1 MTQILARQII
11 ETAIDAGWMI
21 CTIESCT
28 GGIVFA
34 ALNDIAGSSAGM
46 GRGVLTYS
54 NQAKQEMV
62 GVSGKTLEAFGA
74 VSEQTATEMAQG
86 GIAHSRADIS
96 LSITGIAGPGGGS
109 AEKPVG
115 LVWMAV
121 ATRQGVQQVKRFD
134 FSGDRIAIRQQALL
148 AGLELIHAGLPKSQ
162 AR

>member
-1 MTQILARQII
+1 MTQILARKTI

-28 GGIVFA
+28 GGMVFA
-34 ALNDIAGSSAGM
+34 ALTDIAGSSAVM
-46 GRGVLTYS
+46 DRGFVTYS

-62 GVSGKTLEAFGA
+62 GVSGDTLEAFGA
-74 VSEQTATEMAQG
+74 VSEQTATEMALG
-86 GIAHSRADIS
+86 GIAHSRADIG
-96 LSITGIAGPGGGS
+96 LAITGIAGPSGGS

-121 ATRQGVQQVKRFD
+121 ATKQGVQQVKRFD
-134 FSGDRIAIRQQALL
+134 FSGDRNGVRQQALV
-148 AGLELIHAGLPKSQ
+148 AGLELIHAGLPKSR

>member
-1 MTQILARQII
+1 M
-11 ETAIDAGWMI
+11 
-21 CTIESCT
+21 
-28 GGIVFA
+28 VFA
-34 ALNDIAGSSAGM
+34 ALTDIAGSSAVM
-46 GRGVLTYS
+46 DRGFVTYS

>member
-11 ETAIDAGWMI
+11 EIAIDAGWMI

-28 GGIVFA
+28 GGMVFA
-34 ALNDIAGSSAGM
+34 ALTDIAGSSTVM
-46 GRGVLTYS
+46 DRGFVTYS

-62 GVSGKTLEAFGA
+62 GVSGDTLEVFGA
-74 VSEQTATEMAQG
+74 VSAQTAIEMAQG
-86 GIAHSRADIS
+86 GMAHSQADIS
-96 LSITGIAGPGGGS
+96 LAITGIAGPGGGS

-121 ATRQGVQQVKRFD
+121 TSRQGGQQVKRFD
-134 FSGDRIAIRQQALL
+134 FSGDRIAIRQQALSE
-148 AGLELIHAGLPKSQ
+148 GLELIHASLPKSR

>member
-1 MTQILARQII
+1 MRRAKDIVERASAAGIVI
-11 ETAIDAGWMI
+11 ATA
-21 CTIESCT
+21 ESCT
-28 GGIVFA
+28 GGMVFA
-34 ALNDIAGSSAGM
+34 ALTDIAGSSAVM
-46 GRGVLTYS
+46 DRGFVTYS

-121 ATRQGVQQVKRFD
+121 ATRQRVQQVKRFD
-134 FSGDRIAIRQQALL
+134 FSGDRIAIRQQAL
-148 AGLELIHAGLPKSQ
+148 AEGLELIHAGLPKSR

>member
-21 CTIESCT
+21 CTTESCT
-28 GGIVFA
+28 GGMVFA
-34 ALNDIAGSSAGM
+34 ALTDIAGSSAVM
-46 GRGVLTYS
+46 DRGFVTYS

-96 LSITGIAGPGGGS
+96 LSITGIAGPGGES

-121 ATRQGVQQVKRFD
+121 VTRQGVQQVKRFD